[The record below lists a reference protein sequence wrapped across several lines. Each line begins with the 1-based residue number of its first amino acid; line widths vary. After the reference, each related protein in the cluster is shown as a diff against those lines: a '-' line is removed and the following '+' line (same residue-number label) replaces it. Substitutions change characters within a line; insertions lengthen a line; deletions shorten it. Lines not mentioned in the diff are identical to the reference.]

1 MNTHKS
7 TILDSE
13 IKSGIIKDGK
23 LSFWYFF
30 ACRGQFMKAKTS
42 MATFLNEITD
52 DKTTRVPHDKTILVF
67 CRLPANFNI
76 LKEICNFA

>member
-1 MNTHKS
+1 
-7 TILDSE
+7 
-13 IKSGIIKDGK
+13 
-23 LSFWYFF
+23 
-30 ACRGQFMKAKTS
+30 MKAKTS